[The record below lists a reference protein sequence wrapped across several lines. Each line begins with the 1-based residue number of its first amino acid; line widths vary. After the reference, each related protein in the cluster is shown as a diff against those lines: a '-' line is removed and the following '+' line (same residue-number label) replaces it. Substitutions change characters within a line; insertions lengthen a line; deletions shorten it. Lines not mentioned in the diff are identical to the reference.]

1 MTDLSALTVSRLSPE
16 QGFGDVAEWQALLD
30 AWCPDRLF
38 LAPAWATGWWD
49 TWGRHQPDYELC
61 VLQVRERSDRLV
73 GIAPLYLSNDRLRA
87 GVHCRRLQ
95 FLGTHFGKTGITRT
109 EYVDFPA
116 YPEKRAQILAAVL
129 EFVAGELAFD
139 EFVLTDIRRD
149 TPART
154 QLSAFAASRGWW
166 ERPSNVDQGMRID
179 LAGDYTS
186 YLAGLGRN
194 TRLRLHNRRKVLESL
209 GDVAFFRYAKDR
221 FDSAFGDMDRL
232 FRRRWGKPV
241 CNPSQLDFH
250 RLMAER
256 LPGNGNV
263 QLTGISVDGRVVSV
277 QYGIRLARTEYNLL
291 SGFHD
296 GLHPKLSVG
305 MLHFGYSIEQA
316 YRDGLRYYDLLLGPG
331 RSTRY
336 KRYLAGQTVEAET
349 VQFIRRP
356 LLKAAYSAYDRLT
369 ARKR

>member
-1 MTDLSALTVSRLSPE
+1 MTDLSELRVSRLSPE

-30 AWCPDRLF
+30 EWCPDRLF
-38 LAPAWATGWWD
+38 LTPAWATSWWD

-61 VLQVRERSDRLV
+61 VLQVREQSERLV

-95 FLGTHFGKTGITRT
+95 FVGTHFGKMGITRT

-116 YPEKRAQILAAVL
+116 HPEKQAQTLIAVL
-129 EFVAGELAFD
+129 EFVADELAFD

-149 TPART
+149 TPTRT
-154 QLSAFAASRGWW
+154 QLSAFAASRGWR
-166 ERPSNVDQGMRID
+166 ERPSNTDQGMRIE
-179 LAGDYTS
+179 LAGDYAG
-186 YLAGLGRN
+186 YLARLGRN

-209 GDVAFFRYAKDR
+209 GDVAFFRYTKDR
-221 FDSAFGDMDRL
+221 FDSAFNDMDRL
-232 FRRRWGKPV
+232 FRRRWSKPI
-241 CNPSQLDFH
+241 CSKSQLDFH
-250 RLMAER
+250 RCMAER
-256 LPGNGNV
+256 LPDNGNM
-263 QLTGISVDGRVVSV
+263 QLTGLSVDGCIVSV
-277 QYGIRLARTEYNLL
+277 QYGIRLAQTEYNLL
-291 SGFHD
+291 SGFH
-296 GLHPKLSVG
+296 GNLHPKLSVG

-316 YRDGLRYYDLLLGPG
+316 YRDGLRCYDLLLGPG

-356 LLKAAYSAYDRLT
+356 LLKAAYSVYDRWT
-369 ARKR
+369 AR

>member
-1 MTDLSALTVSRLSPE
+1 MWLNGRRCSMHGVPTGCSWRPPGRPAGGIPGDGISRTTNCACCRCVNE
-16 QGFGDVAEWQALLD
+16 
-30 AWCPDRLF
+30 
-38 LAPAWATGWWD
+38 ATGWLALRRCIYRM
-49 TWGRHQPDYELC
+49 TASVSAC
-61 VLQVRERSDRLV
+61 
-73 GIAPLYLSNDRLRA
+73 IAAACSFWAR
-87 GVHCRRLQ
+87 
-95 FLGTHFGKTGITRT
+95 TSGITRT

-116 YPEKRAQILAAVL
+116 HPEKRAQILAAVL
-129 EFVAGELAFD
+129 EFVADELAFD
-139 EFVLTDIRRD
+139 EFVLADIRRD
-149 TPART
+149 TPTRT

-166 ERPSNVDQGMRID
+166 ERPSNVDQGMRIE
-179 LAGDYTS
+179 LAGDYTG

-209 GDVAFFRYAKDR
+209 GDVAFFRYTKDR
-221 FDSAFGDMDRL
+221 FASAFGDMDRL
-232 FRRRWGKPV
+232 FHRRWGKPV

-250 RLMAER
+250 RCMAER
-256 LPGNGNV
+256 LPDSGNV
-263 QLTGISVDGRVVSV
+263 QLTGLSIDGRVVSV

-356 LLKAAYSAYDRLT
+356 LLKAAYSVYDRLT